1 MNMNLRELRDKINQ
15 LQDYEKREVFSILK
29 NKVKYTQNKNGL
41 FFNMSSWDDDIKDS
55 VENLIMFIEE
65 NKIKLRKR
73 EEIQNNLIE
82 KSI

>member
-1 MNMNLRELRDKINQ
+1 MNLRELRDKINQ
-15 LQDYEKREVFSILK
+15 LQDYEKNEIFTILK

-41 FFNMSSWDDDIKDS
+41 FFNMSSWTDEIKEM
-55 VENLIMFIEE
+55 VEKLIIFIEE
-65 NKIKLRKR
+65 NKYKLKQR

>member
-41 FFNMSSWDDDIKDS
+41 FFNMRSWDDDIKDT
-55 VENLIMFIEE
+55 VETLLMFIEE

>member
-1 MNMNLRELRDKINQ
+1 MNLRELRDKINQ
-15 LQDYEKREVFSILK
+15 LQDYEKREIFAILK

-41 FFNMSSWDDDIKDS
+41 FFNMSNWTDDIKES
-55 VENLIMFIEE
+55 VENLILFIEE
-65 NKIKLRKR
+65 NKTKLKKR

>member
-1 MNMNLRELRDKINQ
+1 MNLRELRDKINQ
-15 LQDYEKREVFSILK
+15 LQDYEKKEIFTILK

-41 FFNMSSWDDDIKDS
+41 FFNMSSWTDEIKEM
-55 VENLIMFIEE
+55 VEKFIIFIEE
-65 NKIKLRKR
+65 NKYKLKKR

>member
-1 MNMNLRELRDKINQ
+1 MNLRELRDKINQ
-15 LQDYEKREVFSILK
+15 LQDYEKKEIFIILK

-41 FFNMSSWDDDIKDS
+41 FFNMSSWTDEIKEM
-55 VENLIMFIEE
+55 VEKLIIFIEE
-65 NKIKLRKR
+65 NKHKLKQR

>member
-1 MNMNLRELRDKINQ
+1 MNLRELRDKINQ
-15 LQDYEKREVFSILK
+15 LQDYEKKEIYTILK

-41 FFNMSSWDDDIKDS
+41 FFNMSSWTDEIKEM
-55 VENLIMFIEE
+55 VENLIIFIEE
-65 NKIKLRKR
+65 NKHKLKQR

>member
-1 MNMNLRELRDKINQ
+1 MNLRELRSKIDQ
-15 LQDYEKREVFSILK
+15 LQDYEKKEIFTILK

-41 FFNMSSWDDDIKDS
+41 FFNMSSWTDEIKEM
-55 VENLIMFIEE
+55 VEKLILFIEE
-65 NKIKLRKR
+65 NKYKLKDR

>member
-1 MNMNLRELRDKINQ
+1 MNLRELRDKINQ
-15 LQDYEKREVFSILK
+15 LQDYEKKEIYTILK

-41 FFNMSSWDDDIKDS
+41 FFNMSSWTDEIKEM
-55 VENLIMFIEE
+55 VEKLIIFIEE
-65 NKIKLRKR
+65 NKHKLKQR

>member
-1 MNMNLRELRDKINQ
+1 MNLRELRDKINR
-15 LQDYEKREVFSILK
+15 LQDYEKKEIFTILK

-41 FFNMSSWDDDIKDS
+41 FFNMSSWTNEIKEM
-55 VENLIMFIEE
+55 VENLIIFIEE
-65 NKIKLRKR
+65 NKQKLKQR

>member
-1 MNMNLRELRDKINQ
+1 MNLRELRDKINQ
-15 LQDYEKREVFSILK
+15 LQDYEKKEIYTILK

-41 FFNMSSWDDDIKDS
+41 FFNMSSWTDEIKEM
-55 VENLIMFIEE
+55 VEKLIIFIEE
-65 NKIKLRKR
+65 NKYKLKQR

>member
-1 MNMNLRELRDKINQ
+1 MNLRELRDKINQ
-15 LQDYEKREVFSILK
+15 LQDYEKKEIFTILK

-41 FFNMSSWDDDIKDS
+41 FFNMSSWTDEIKEM
-55 VENLIMFIEE
+55 VEKLIVFIEE
-65 NKIKLRKR
+65 NKHKLKQR

>member
-1 MNMNLRELRDKINQ
+1 MNLRELRDKINQ
-15 LQDYEKREVFSILK
+15 LQDYEKKEIFIILK

-41 FFNMSSWDDDIKDS
+41 FFNMSSWTEEIKEM
-55 VENLIMFIEE
+55 VEKLIIFIEE
-65 NKIKLRKR
+65 NKHKLKQR

>member
-1 MNMNLRELRDKINQ
+1 MNLRELRDKINQ
-15 LQDYEKREVFSILK
+15 LQDYEKKEIFTILK

-41 FFNMSSWDDDIKDS
+41 FFNMSSWTDEIKEM
-55 VENLIMFIEE
+55 VEKLIIFIEE
-65 NKIKLRKR
+65 NKHKLKQR

>member
-1 MNMNLRELRDKINQ
+1 MNLRELRDKINQ
-15 LQDYEKREVFSILK
+15 LQDYEKKEIFTILK

-41 FFNMSSWDDDIKDS
+41 FFNMSSWTDEIKEM
-55 VENLIMFIEE
+55 VEKLIIFIEE
-65 NKIKLRKR
+65 NKYKLKQR

>member
-1 MNMNLRELRDKINQ
+1 MNLRELRDKINQ
-15 LQDYEKREVFSILK
+15 LQDYEKREIFAILK

-41 FFNMSSWDDDIKDS
+41 FFNMSNWTDDIKES
-55 VENLIMFIEE
+55 VKNLILFIEE
-65 NKIKLRKR
+65 NKTKLKKR